1 MSETILKTH
10 LALNTA
16 RFDQAVAF
24 YRAFFGAEPVKH
36 KPGYAK
42 FDIANPPLNL
52 TLNLIQDGTGEVV
65 PGALNHLGV
74 QVASTA
80 DVEAAIERL
89 AAAGLDL
96 REERGTDCCYALQDK
111 VWVSDPDGNRWEVF
125 VVKVADTRPELT
137 AAGATATAS
146 CCGTG
151 AAAAAE
157 PCCAPGSACCA
168 A

>member
-42 FDIANPPLNL
+42 FDVANPPLNL
-52 TLNLIQDGTGEVV
+52 TLNAADEVV

-80 DVEAAIERL
+80 EVEAAIERL
-89 AAAGLDL
+89 AAAGLEL
-96 REERGTDCCYALQDK
+96 LEERGADCCYALQDK

-125 VVKVADTRPELT
+125 VVQVADTRPELT
-137 AAGATATAS
+137 AAGEAATAS

-151 AAAAAE
+151 EVATDE